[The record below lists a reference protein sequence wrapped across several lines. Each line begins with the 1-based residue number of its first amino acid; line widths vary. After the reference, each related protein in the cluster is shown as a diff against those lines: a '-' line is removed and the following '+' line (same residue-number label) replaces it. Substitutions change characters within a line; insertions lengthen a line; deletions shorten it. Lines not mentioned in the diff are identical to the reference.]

1 MALLEWKSNW
11 ISFSGLVR
19 EFGILGS
26 SWFTLFNLNTHIGIV
41 EAQSLTSRIII
52 IIEIISVFLVLAY
65 LVNQYVLFQY
75 YSQLQLKKLNFNL
88 EQQNEEVLNRNREN
102 VTLIKEV
109 HHRVKNN
116 LKIIISLISMKR
128 SEIKS
133 EENK

>member
-1 MALLEWKSNW
+1 M
-11 ISFSGLVR
+11 
-19 EFGILGS
+19 GS

-41 EAQSLTSRIII
+41 EAQSLTSRIIN

-116 LKIIISLISMKR
+116 LQIIISLLRMKR

>member
-1 MALLEWKSNW
+1 M
-11 ISFSGLVR
+11 
-19 EFGILGS
+19 GS

-41 EAQSLTSRIII
+41 EAQSLTSRIIN

-65 LVNQYVLFQY
+65 LVNQ
-75 YSQLQLKKLNFNL
+75 
-88 EQQNEEVLNRNREN
+88 EVLNRNREN

-116 LKIIISLISMKR
+116 LQIIISLLRMKR